1 MRLFRD
7 FRTVPA
13 AARGAVV
20 AIGNF
25 DGVHRGHR
33 AVIGAARAAADRR
46 AVPLAVL
53 SFEPHPRAYFA
64 PGQPPFRLTTLRQ
77 KIRLLAGLGVDFLFV
92 PRFDREMAQTSPGA
106 FVGDV
111 LAGALGARQVVVG
124 RDFAFGRARAGNVE
138 TLRGLAVPAGIDVHC
153 LDAVNEGDEGS
164 VSSSRIRDLLRLGRP
179 DAAALLLGRDWEIEG
194 RVLRGERRGRLLG
207 FPTANLRLGD
217 ILRPAFG
224 VYATRIRVAGESGE
238 AHAGVANLGN
248 RPTFGGTR
256 ELLEAHVFDFN
267 GDLYGRRVCVA
278 LSAFLRPERKFD
290 GVEALKAQIARD
302 ADDARRHFAS
312 PIASRVKP

>member
-1 MRLFRD
+1 M
-7 FRTVPA
+7 PA
-13 AARGAVV
+13 VARGAVV

-53 SFEPHPRAYFA
+53 SFEPHPRAYFE
-64 PGQPPFRLTTLRQ
+64 PRQPPFRLTTLRQ
-77 KIRLLAGLGVDFLFV
+77 KVRLLAGLGVDFLFV
-92 PRFDREMAQTSPGA
+92 PRFDRDMAQTSPGA

-111 LAGALGARQVVVG
+111 LAGALGARLVVVG
-124 RDFAFGRARAGNVE
+124 RGFAFGRARAGNVD
-138 TLRGLAVPAGIDVHC
+138 TLRGLADPAGIEVDC

-164 VSSSRIRDLLRLGRP
+164 VSSTRIRDLLRSGRP
-179 DAAALLLGRDWEIEG
+179 DAAAHLIGREWEIEG

-217 ILRPAFG
+217 LLRPALG
-224 VYATRIRVAGESGE
+224 VYATRIRVAGESAE
-238 AHAGVANLGN
+238 MHAGVANIGN
-248 RPTFGGTR
+248 RPTFGGTQD
-256 ELLEAHVFDFN
+256 LLEAHLFDFN
-267 GDLYGRRVCVA
+267 GDLYGKRVCVR

-290 GVEALKAQIARD
+290 GVEALKAQITRD
-302 ADDARRHFAS
+302 ADEARRHLAVAI
-312 PIASRVKP
+312 PARTKP